1 MPYFVNVC
9 NNIPFFNCFVQFQ
22 CCPRASERSF
32 LGGNVDTFR
41 CVSLVDLLFA
51 VVHKICI
58 REIRAWILFCMVK
71 LDDKVHMG
79 VECYILPT
87 HNVS

>member
-1 MPYFVNVC
+1 M
-9 NNIPFFNCFVQFQ
+9 
-22 CCPRASERSF
+22 
-32 LGGNVDTFR
+32 DTFC

-71 LDDKVHMG
+71 LDGKVHMG
-79 VECYILPT
+79 VECYSLPT
-87 HNVS
+87 HNRDFKIQERGRRQIYRSRVGPVSRMPCSWREILS